1 MHTRT
6 RSVTGIMR
14 AVDTAAAYLPDLT
27 VIFVSHCDGAAW
39 LADPTTDTVYIDGT
53 TNPDRAGLAITDA
66 LDALCHARGVPA
78 PLHTRRPL
86 RLIHSSDEATGT

>member
-27 VIFVSHCDGAAW
+27 VIFVPDCDGAAW
-39 LADPTTDTVYIDGT
+39 LADPHTDTVYIDGSVT
-53 TNPDRAGLAITDA
+53 PNRAGLAITDA

-86 RLIHSSDEATGT
+86 RLIHSQATGT